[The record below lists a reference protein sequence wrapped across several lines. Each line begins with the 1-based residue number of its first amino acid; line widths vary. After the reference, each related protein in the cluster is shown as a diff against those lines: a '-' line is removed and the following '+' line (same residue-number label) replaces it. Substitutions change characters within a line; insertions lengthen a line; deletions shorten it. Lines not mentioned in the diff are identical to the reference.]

1 MCPKGKCS
9 SPASLTLPIF
19 RNKGPETLPK
29 FQASGVDCGSSACVI
44 ADHGDTATCALQER
58 DEAIHSMTQE
68 LFDLA
73 GRTALVT
80 GAAQGLGFAM
90 ATGLAEA
97 GAQVVLND
105 VQEDKLRSEVARLGA
120 AGLRVRACPFDVSA
134 SAQVRECVPAI
145 EREMGPIHILV
156 NNAGIHRRGPIEELH
171 EGSWRDVLDTNLTAA
186 FLMAKHVVPGMIER
200 RSGKIVNICS
210 VMSEVGRPTVAAY
223 MASKGG
229 LKMFTKAMAVEWA
242 KYNIQVNGIGPGW
255 MATEMNRP
263 LMANPQ
269 LDAWVRS
276 RVPAGRYGDPLEMAG
291 AVVYLASR
299 ASDFVTGQII
309 YLDGG
314 TLAAL

>member
-1 MCPKGKCS
+1 M
-9 SPASLTLPIF
+9 
-19 RNKGPETLPK
+19 R
-29 FQASGVDCGSSACVI
+29 
-44 ADHGDTATCALQER
+44 
-58 DEAIHSMTQE
+58 QE
-68 LFDLA
+68 LFNLA
-73 GRTALVT
+73 GKTAVVT
-80 GAAQGLGFAM
+80 GAAQGLGLAM

-105 VQEDKLRSEVARLGA
+105 IQEDKLRSEVARLAA

-134 SAQVRECVPAI
+134 SAQVREHVPFI
-145 EREMGPIHILV
+145 EREMGPIDILV

-186 FLMAKHVVPGMIER
+186 FLMAKQVVPGMIAR
-200 RSGKIVNICS
+200 RSGKIINICS
-210 VMSEVGRPTVAAY
+210 VMSETGRPTVAAY

-229 LKMFTKAMAVEWA
+229 LKMLTRAMAVEWA
-242 KYNIQVNGIGPGW
+242 QYNIQVNGIGPGW

-263 LMANPQ
+263 LMENPR

-276 RVPAGRYGDPLEMAG
+276 RVPAGRYGDPAEMVG
-291 AVVYLASR
+291 TLVYLASG
-299 ASDFVTGQII
+299 ASDFVTGQIV

>member
-1 MCPKGKCS
+1 
-9 SPASLTLPIF
+9 
-19 RNKGPETLPK
+19 
-29 FQASGVDCGSSACVI
+29 
-44 ADHGDTATCALQER
+44 
-58 DEAIHSMTQE
+58 MTQA

-105 VQEDKLRSEVARLGA
+105 IQEDKLRSEVARLAA
-120 AGLRVRACPFDVSA
+120 AGLRVRACPFDVRA
-134 SAQVRECVPAI
+134 SAQVRECVPSI
-145 EREMGPIHILV
+145 EREMGPIDILV
-156 NNAGIHRRGPIEELH
+156 NNAGIHRRGPIEDLH

-186 FLMAKHVVPGMIER
+186 FLMAKHVVPGMIAR
-200 RSGKIVNICS
+200 RSGKIINICS

-229 LKMFTKAMAVEWA
+229 LKMLTRAMAVEWA
-242 KYNIQVNGIGPGW
+242 KHNIQVNGIGPGW

-263 LMANPQ
+263 LMDNPV

-276 RVPAGRYGDPLEMAG
+276 RVPAGRYGDPAKMVGTLIF
-291 AVVYLASR
+291 LASR
-299 ASDFVTGQII
+299 ASDFVTGQIV